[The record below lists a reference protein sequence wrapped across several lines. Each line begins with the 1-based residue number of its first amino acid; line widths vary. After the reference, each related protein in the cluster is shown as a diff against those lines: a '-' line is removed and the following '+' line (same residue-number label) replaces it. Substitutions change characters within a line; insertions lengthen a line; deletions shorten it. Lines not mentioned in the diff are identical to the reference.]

1 MKYQIKHLGLGGI
14 LDQAINLL
22 RNHFGLLFGIVA
34 MTIVPFFAILGLVQ
48 LNIIAG
54 GNLQT
59 GVMVGGIGNLV
70 FALILAPLVNAAVI
84 HAVASAYL
92 SRPTSLGECFSHA
105 SQRFLALLGTWLLMV
120 LAIMGGFI
128 LCIVPGIIF
137 AFWFMLAQHVTVLE
151 GSAGSAALGRSKALM
166 KGNIGT
172 GFALGLVVGIIN
184 ACMGAGAGMIPQPHA
199 RVVAIAFAQGI
210 ATLLATCSFVVF
222 YFSCRCKA
230 ENFDLQV
237 LADAVGADSDVQPME
252 SQGGSPA

>member
-14 LDQAINLL
+14 LDQAISLL

-34 MTIVPFFAILGLVQ
+34 MTIIPFFAIQGLVQ
-48 LNIIAG
+48 HSIVIPG
-54 GNLQT
+54 DMKSVQT
-59 GVMVGGIGNLV
+59 SAIVGGIGLV
-70 FALILAPLVNAAVI
+70 IFGLLLGPLVNAAVI

-92 SRPTSLGECFSHA
+92 SRPTTLGQCFSHG
-105 SQRFLALLGTWLLMV
+105 SQRFVALLGTSLLTG
-120 LAIMGGFI
+120 LAIMGGLI
-128 LCIVPGIIF
+128 LCVVPGIIF

-151 GSAGSAALGRSKALM
+151 GSAGSAALSRSRALM

-210 ATLLATCSFVVF
+210 ATLFVTCSMVVF

-237 LADAVGADSDVQPME
+237 LADAVGADADVQPME
-252 SQGGSPA
+252 FQG